1 MKGPAQTIQWAVP
14 IVYCRGAA
22 DDVADQIDVALAAV
36 TDRIG
41 AALAAVACAHET
53 AAAVPSFIN
62 YSRNFSPHKLV
73 HVYCN
78 N

>member
-1 MKGPAQTIQWAVP
+1 
-14 IVYCRGAA
+14 
-22 DDVADQIDVALAAV
+22 
-36 TDRIG
+36 
-41 AALAAVACAHET
+41 VACAHET